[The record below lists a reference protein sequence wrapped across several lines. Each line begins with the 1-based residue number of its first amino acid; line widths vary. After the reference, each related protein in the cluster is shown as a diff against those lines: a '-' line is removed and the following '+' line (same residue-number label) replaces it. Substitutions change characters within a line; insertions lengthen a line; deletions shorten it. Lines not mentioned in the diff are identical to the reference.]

1 MKHTEQADFEISVS
15 QRGRRK
21 RSALQNPS
29 ASVGKKT
36 TTVFAKK
43 SRDSRRIKD
52 NDLIPTTSHL
62 LRILSTAINQFN
74 THSRH
79 FCSAASPEHEVLI
92 PDSYQMRGIPCGF
105 VNRGSFQ
112 RFTRGL
118 TAQSM
123 GHCFE

>member
-1 MKHTEQADFEISVS
+1 MKHREEADFEISVS

-43 SRDSRRIKD
+43 SQDSRRIKE

-112 RFTRGL
+112 RFTRGSI
-118 TAQSM
+118 ARSM